1 MISLD
6 YMDTSGKFSKKCKQC
21 QIDVAAV
28 KLKLFW
34 IHLLCCNPF
43 TLSKNIQKEARLQ
56 YQFIIECL

>member
-28 KLKLFW
+28 KLKLF
-34 IHLLCCNPF
+34 
-43 TLSKNIQKEARLQ
+43 
-56 YQFIIECL
+56 